1 MAMPIPRATVEAM
14 SSENKKEYDWKADGS
29 SRPFL
34 SIVNLTDGEDELE
47 CSKMCPSYAPVLTS
61 MGGLRMPSAAK

>member
-1 MAMPIPRATVEAM
+1 MAMPIPRAIVEAM

-34 SIVNLTDGEDELE
+34 SIVNLTDREDELAY
-47 CSKMCPSYAPVLTS
+47 SNVPTYAPVLTS
-61 MGGLRMPSAAK
+61 MEGLRMPSAAK

>member
-1 MAMPIPRATVEAM
+1 MAMPIPRAIVEAM

-47 CSKMCPSYAPVLTS
+47 CSNVPSYAPVLT
-61 MGGLRMPSAAK
+61 